1 MSERNGAINAVAEKF
16 KETSL
21 ASNGKKFKVINAEIQ
36 VWNSVMTYGS
46 KESMGESTKLFTL
59 DEKIL

>member
-21 ASNGKKFKVINAEIQ
+21 ASNGKKFKVINAEVQ